1 VGRNVC
7 TPTSTTCAVFLM
19 ESAGNSFV
27 ASEPIVIRHFD
38 VVLRFNDVNIVVAV
52 SAQQFVTCRFP
63 PCGIPLPLLTGGRQ
77 LYICTFVCMLLNMY
91 IASFER
97 EI

>member
-1 VGRNVC
+1 MERNVC
-7 TPTSTTCAVFLM
+7 TPTSTTCEVFLM

-52 SAQQFVTCRFP
+52 SAQQFVTCRFSSQWY
-63 PCGIPLPLLTGGRQ
+63 T
-77 LYICTFVCMLLNMY
+77 TSAFDWW
-91 IASFER
+91 
-97 EI
+97 